1 MKRTL
6 SSMAALVLAATA
18 VTAAGGSAAA
28 HAPARADRSGEH
40 FYTTKTTYAP
50 QQNARR
56 YEPVPAS
63 FTPVFT
69 ESVSR
74 HGSRAMSDSEDG
86 DAVLAVLRDAEG
98 KGALTRLGARLG
110 PQVESL
116 LTAASSVGYGELSGR
131 GVQEQRQTARRMEQR
146 LPSLFRAIVAGQ
158 EPVEV
163 KTSGVNRATASAN
176 AFTGGLTAAD
186 PKLTNL
192 VQAPVTDKD
201 LLYFHKQP
209 QNAAYQEYVESDPE
223 LAAVLARIDGAPDT
237 ARNAKE
243 VVSRLFTSGYVAALT
258 AEDRVAF
265 ARSLYELYAA
275 APDLGVEAPDV
286 DLDPFV
292 PARNARWFS
301 YLDDAEEF
309 YEKGPSIS
317 GRTITYD
324 MANVLLDDLFDQ
336 VEAKAGGTS
345 AKGAVLRFTH
355 AEEIMP
361 LAVLLGLP
369 GSTKAADLHE
379 PYTYENN
386 AWRGAQVAPMA
397 ANVQWDLFAGPQRA
411 GKDAKGQKSGKKAPG
426 GTRYLVRMLYNEKET
441 AFKASCEP
449 IAPGS
454 HFYDLDELRSCFG
467 RS

>member
-1 MKRTL
+1 MKRTI
-6 SSMAALVLAATA
+6 SSMAALTLAAAA
-18 VTAAGGSAAA
+18 VTTAGGSASA
-28 HAPARADRSGEH
+28 HVPGRDVLDAVQH
-40 FYTTKTTYAP
+40 FSTTKTTYAP
-50 QQNARR
+50 QQDART
-56 YEPVPAS
+56 YEAVPAS
-63 FTPVFT
+63 FAPVFT

-86 DAVLAVLRDAEG
+86 DAVLAVLRDAES

-116 LTAASSVGYGELSGR
+116 LAGASSVGYGELSGR
-131 GVQEQRQTARRMEQR
+131 GAQEQRQTALRMERR
-146 LPSLFRAIVAGQ
+146 LPSLFRTIVAGQ
-158 EPVEV
+158 EPIEV
-163 KTSGVNRATASAN
+163 KTSGVTRATASAD
-176 AFTGGLTAAD
+176 AFTGGLTDGD
-186 PKLTNL
+186 PELTDL

-209 QNAAYQEYVESDPE
+209 QNADYQEYVESDPD
-223 LAAVLARIDGAPDT
+223 LAAVLARIEGQPGT
-237 ARNAKE
+237 ARHARD
-243 VVSRLFTSGYVAALT
+243 VVSRLFASRYVDGMT
-258 AEDRVAF
+258 AEGRIAF

-275 APDLGVEAPDV
+275 APDLKVEAPDV
-286 DLDPFV
+286 GLGAFV
-292 PARNARWFS
+292 PARDAEWFS

-345 AKGAVLRFTH
+345 SKGAVLRFTH

-369 GSTKAADLHE
+369 GSTEPADLDE
-379 PYTYENN
+379 PYAYTNN
-386 AWRGAQVAPMA
+386 AWRGALVAPMA
-397 ANVQWDLFAGPQRA
+397 ANVQWDLYAGPRH
-411 GKDAKGQKSGKKAPG
+411 GGKKAEAG

-449 IAPGS
+449 IARGS
-454 HFYDLDELRSCFG
+454 HFYDLDELRRCFG
-467 RS
+467 RG

>member
-1 MKRTL
+1 MKRTI
-6 SSMAALVLAATA
+6 SSMTALVLAAAA

-28 HAPARADRSGEH
+28 HAPGRALASGAH

-50 QQNARR
+50 QQDARD
-56 YEPVPAS
+56 YQAVPAS

-98 KGALTRLGARLG
+98 KGALTRLGVRLG

-116 LTAASSVGYGELSGR
+116 LAAASSVGYGELSGR
-131 GVQEQRQTARRMEQR
+131 GVQEQRQTAERMERR

-163 KTSGVNRATASAN
+163 KTSGVARATASAN
-176 AFTGGLTAAD
+176 AFTGGLTAAE
-186 PKLTNL
+186 PRLTNL
-192 VQAPVTDKD
+192 VQAPVTDKN

-209 QNAAYQEYVESDPE
+209 QNAGYQEYVANDPD

-237 ARNAKE
+237 ARNAKD
-243 VVSRLFTSGYVAALT
+243 VVSRLFTSGYVAAMT

-275 APDLGVEAPDV
+275 APDLRVEAPDV
-286 DLDPFV
+286 DLDVFV

-309 YEKGPSIS
+309 YEKGPSFS

-336 VEAKAGGTS
+336 VEAKAAGTS
-345 AKGAVLRFTH
+345 AKGAALRFTH

-369 GSTKAADLHE
+369 GSTEPADPDH

-386 AWRGAQVAPMA
+386 AWRGAKVAPMA
-397 ANVQWDLFAGPQRA
+397 ANVQWDLFAGPRHA
-411 GKDAKGQKSGKKAPG
+411 VKNGKQTSG

-441 AFKASCEP
+441 AFKSSCEP
-449 IAPGS
+449 IARGS
-454 HFYDLDELRSCFG
+454 RFYDLDELRSCFG

>member
-1 MKRTL
+1 MKRTI
-6 SSMAALVLAATA
+6 SSMAALVLAAAA
-18 VTAAGGSAAA
+18 VTAAGGSASA
-28 HAPARADRSGEH
+28 HAPGRAPGSGES
-40 FYTTKTTYAP
+40 FATTKTTYAP
-50 QQNARR
+50 QQDPRD
-56 YEPVPAS
+56 YEAVPAS

-86 DAVLAVLRDAEG
+86 DAVLAVLRDAESE
-98 KGALTRLGARLG
+98 GALTRLGARLG

-116 LTAASSVGYGELSGR
+116 LAAASSVGYGELSGR
-131 GVQEQRQTARRMEQR
+131 GVQEQRQTARRMEKR

-163 KTSGVNRATASAN
+163 KTSGVTRATASAN
-176 AFTGGLTAAD
+176 AFTGGLVAAD

-209 QNAAYQEYVESDPE
+209 QNAAYQEYVENDPE

-237 ARNAKE
+237 ARNAKD
-243 VVSRLFTSGYVAALT
+243 VVSRLFTSRYVAAMT

-275 APDLGVEAPDV
+275 APDLGVEAPGV
-286 DLDPFV
+286 DLDAFV
-292 PARNARWFS
+292 PARDARWFS

-336 VEAKAGGTS
+336 VEAKAAGTS

-369 GSTKAADLHE
+369 GSTEPADLDE
-379 PYTYENN
+379 PYTYKNN
-386 AWRGAQVAPMA
+386 EWRGAQVAPMA
-397 ANVQWDLFAGPQRA
+397 ANVQWDLFAGPRHA
-411 GKDAKGQKSGKKAPG
+411 VKSGKDGKNASG

-449 IAPGS
+449 IARGS
-454 HFYDLDELRSCFG
+454 HFYDLAELRGCFG